1 MGSSMLREA
10 TSYIRPVNIDN
21 AHAFLKSVL
30 DSVKDHIVVIDQ
42 YGEIK
47 FYNKSWS
54 CFGDEN
60 NCAASTWCGLNYLA
74 ECDNATR
81 SGDEF
86 GAKAGE
92 GIRDVIAGNKAE
104 FYFEYPCH
112 SPCEQRWFMMR
123 VTPFKMDRQCFYV
136 ISHQNI
142 TERKL
147 AENEVFNLAR
157 LDGLTNILNRRT
169 FDELLGSEWK
179 RCSRSHTPIS
189 LALIDLDYFKLLNDY
204 YGHQS
209 GDDCLIRVGALLRS
223 FANRTGD
230 ICARYGGEEFALVW
244 PGTSLEN
251 AQHMAQNVVKQIAEL
266 KILNEHSPVNQYLT
280 ASIGVAQMIPTV
292 EYDKADLIN
301 RADNM
306 LYQAKKQGRNCVELS
321 ADQVPIHS
329 VLRGHSG
336 NNGIALA

>member
-1 MGSSMLREA
+1 MGSSVIREA
-10 TSYIRPVNIDN
+10 TFSVRSTSIENSRT
-21 AHAFLKSVL
+21 FLKSVL

-42 YGEIK
+42 NGEIK

-54 CFGDEN
+54 RFGDEN
-60 NCAASTWCGLNYLA
+60 NCTASTWCGLNYLA
-74 ECDNATR
+74 ECDKAIR

-86 GAKAGE
+86 GLKAGI
-92 GIRDVIAGNKAE
+92 GIREVIAGSKAE

-112 SPCEQRWFMMR
+112 STHEQRWFMMR
-123 VTPFKMDRQCFYV
+123 VTPFEAEGQDFYV
-136 ISHQNI
+136 ISHQDI

-147 AENEVFNLAR
+147 AENEVLNLAR

-179 RCSRSHTPIS
+179 RCSRSQTPIS
-189 LALIDLDYFKLLNDY
+189 LALIDLDYFKQINDF

-209 GDDCLIRVGALLRS
+209 GDDCLIRVGALLQR

-244 PGTSLEN
+244 PDTSLEH
-251 AQHMAQNVVKQIAEL
+251 AQAMALNILKQISAL
-266 KILNEHSPVNQYLT
+266 KIINECSPVSQYLT
-280 ASIGVAQMIPTV
+280 ASIGLAKIVPSISS
-292 EYDKADLIN
+292 DKADLIN

-306 LYQAKKQGRNCVELS
+306 LYQAKKLGRNRIEYLS
-321 ADQVPIHS
+321 TNDIQDKKFLI
-329 VLRGHSG
+329 
-336 NNGIALA
+336 